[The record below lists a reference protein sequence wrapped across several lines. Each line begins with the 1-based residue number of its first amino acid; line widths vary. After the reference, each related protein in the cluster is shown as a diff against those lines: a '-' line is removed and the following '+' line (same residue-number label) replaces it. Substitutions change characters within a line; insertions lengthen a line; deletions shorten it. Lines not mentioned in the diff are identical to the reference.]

1 MKKCFAAL
9 ALTCAWLTPVAAQ
22 ATAVELTWSHQ
33 WTTSHEANIG
43 SASTTAEIIARDEN
57 NNRLWVV
64 GTEGIDILDAA
75 TGNRVGTID
84 LSRIGEANS
93 IAIKDGRVA
102 VALSAENK
110 TEPGK
115 VLFFDLSSNKLAEVT
130 VGANPDMVVFTQD
143 GRLLVANEG
152 EGYDETHDAVGSI
165 SIIKS
170 DYTVST
176 AGFEAYNGQEESLRS
191 QGVRIFPNRSAAN
204 DLEPEYIAVS
214 PDGKTA
220 YVTLQENNSLA
231 VVDLA
236 SNTISEILALGAKNH
251 GVAGNGIDASNKDG
265 LKGNIQT
272 WPVQGLYMPDAIAA
286 YQVGGKNYYVTANEG
301 DSREEAKSVEDVTL
315 DSTAFPDA
323 AKLQKKENLGKLEIS
338 TIDGDIDGDGD
349 YDQLFSYGSRSFSI
363 WDAQGQLVWESGD
376 FIETFLRDNYPD
388 LLDDGRSDNKGPE
401 PEGVALLETG
411 GATLAFIG
419 LERSNAILAFNIT
432 DPTNPDFLSL
442 IFHAGD
448 MAPEGFLAYGHDGAY
463 WLAVA
468 NEGSKTS
475 TLYQLDIQ
483 PVPEPASMA
492 LFSCGLLG
500 VALAGRRWRA

>member
-1 MKKCFAAL
+1 MKKRFAAL
-9 ALTCAWLTPVAAQ
+9 AVTCACLAPVVAQ
-22 ATAVELTWSHQ
+22 ATAVELTWSRQ
-33 WTTSHEANIG
+33 WTTSHEAKTG
-43 SASTTAEIIARDEN
+43 SASTTAEIIARDES

-75 TGNRVGTID
+75 TGNRVETID
-84 LSRIGEANS
+84 LSGIGDANS

-102 VALSAENK
+102 VALSAEVK
-110 TEPGK
+110 TDPGK
-115 VLFFDLSSNKLAEVT
+115 VLFFDLNSNKLAEVT

-143 GRLLVANEG
+143 SRLLVANEG
-152 EGYDETHDAVGSI
+152 EGYDDAHDAVGSI
-165 SIIKS
+165 SIIES
-170 DYTVST
+170 GYTVST
-176 AGFEAYNGQEESLRS
+176 AGFEAYNGQEDALRS
-191 QGVRIFPNRSAAN
+191 QGVRIFPDRSAAD

-231 VVDLA
+231 VVDLT
-236 SNTISEILALGAKNH
+236 SNTVSEILALGTKDH
-251 GVAGNGIDASNKDG
+251 SVAGNGIDASNKDD
-265 LKGNIQT
+265 LKGNVQN
-272 WPVQGLYMPDAIAA
+272 WPVQGVYMPDAIAA
-286 YQVGGKNYYVTANEG
+286 YQVNGKEYYVTANEG
-301 DSREEAKSVEDVTL
+301 DSRSETKSVGEVKL
-315 DSTAFPDA
+315 DPTAFPDA
-323 AKLQKKENLGKLEIS
+323 ANLQKKENLGKLEIS
-338 TIDGDIDGDGD
+338 AIDGDTDGDGD

-363 WDAQGQLVWESGD
+363 WDAQGKLVWDSGD
-376 FIETFLRDNYPD
+376 FIETYLRENYPD

-401 PEGVALLETG
+401 PEGVALLKAD

-442 IFHAGD
+442 IFHEGD
-448 MAPEGFLAYGHDGAY
+448 TAPEGLLAYGHDGDY

-475 TLYQLDIQ
+475 TLYQLDVQ
-483 PVPEPASMA
+483 PVPEPASIA

-500 VALAGRRWRA
+500 LAIAGRRRK